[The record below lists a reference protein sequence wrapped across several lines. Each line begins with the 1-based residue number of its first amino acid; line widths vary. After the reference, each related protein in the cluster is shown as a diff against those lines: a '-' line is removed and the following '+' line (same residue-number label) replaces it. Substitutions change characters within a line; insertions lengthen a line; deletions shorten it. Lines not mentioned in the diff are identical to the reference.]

1 MMCELEFLGLDG
13 SNPLGFLAAIGT
25 LAELTG
31 ALPTSVVMNWS
42 CRNGTW
48 HPRLHTEVP
57 VSEAD
62 IGAHLAKRLGVDD
75 ANARCDAS
83 VMGELETADKELV
96 EAKRVLKNALND
108 IKKRKLR
115 GADRQQA
122 IELETGPLVAD
133 LETKRAKWLR
143 FLEQTSPSPELA
155 LGKDPGASPEH
166 FAFTAKRV
174 VERLRT
180 RPDQRACADLLAA
193 FGTEAV
199 FDAKSNRIATTPF
212 CFVTGSGHQYFLQT
226 IRELLTRV
234 DKSRI
239 EQALFV
245 PMPHGDEQWSLR
257 WDPVEDRRY
266 AMMWSDP
273 TSSGNKAKT
282 NWAMNLLAYRGLQLL
297 PCMPDSRG
305 LAATGFTRR
314 NGRPEWTWPIWTVP
328 IGLHTL
334 RSVLAMSE
342 LQADLPDRRIL
353 LARGIAEVFR
363 CARIQV
369 GNLPLHKLNFSP
381 ARTV

>member
-1 MMCELEFLGLDG
+1 MSHELDVTGLDG

-25 LAELTG
+25 LAELSG
-31 ALPTSVVMNWS
+31 ALPTSVAMSWS
-42 CRNGTW
+42 CRDGTW

-57 VSEAD
+57 ASRAD
-62 IGAHLAKRLGVDD
+62 IVAHLAKRLGVDGSKAKCD
-75 ANARCDAS
+75 ANVVEQLDA
-83 VMGELETADKELV
+83 ADEDLV
-96 EAKRVLKNALND
+96 EAKRALKKALED

-122 IELETGPLVAD
+122 IDQETGPLVAD
-133 LETKRAKWLR
+133 LEAKRARWLR
-143 FLEQTSPSPELA
+143 LLEQTSPSPELA
-155 LGKDPGASPEH
+155 LGKDPGASPDH
-166 FAFTAKRV
+166 FAFTARRV

-180 RPDQRACADLLAA
+180 HPDERACADLLAA
-193 FGTEAV
+193 FGCEAV
-199 FDAKSNRIATTPF
+199 FDEKSNRITTTTF

-226 IRELLTRV
+226 IRDLLTRV
-234 DKSRI
+234 DAPRI
-239 EQALFV
+239 EQSLFV
-245 PMPHGDEQWSLR
+245 AMPHGDEQCSLR

-297 PCMPDSRG
+297 PCVPDSRR
-305 LAATGFTRR
+305 LATTGFARR
-314 NGRPEWTWPIWTVP
+314 EGRPEWTWPIWTVP
-328 IGLHTL
+328 IGVHTL
-334 RSVLAMSE
+334 RSVLAMRE
-342 LQADLPDRRIL
+342 LQTDLPDRPTL

-369 GNLPLHKLNFSP
+369 GNPPLHKLNFAP